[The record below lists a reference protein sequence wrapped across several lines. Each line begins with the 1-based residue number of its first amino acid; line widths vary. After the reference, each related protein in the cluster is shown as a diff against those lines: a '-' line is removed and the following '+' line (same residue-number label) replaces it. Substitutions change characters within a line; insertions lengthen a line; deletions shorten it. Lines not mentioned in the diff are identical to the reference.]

1 MVEICSVARAA
12 RSGRQLRRADRCVHR
27 VRRFAFL
34 NCFSICCLLT
44 ILFAGSGVP
53 CANAALLPGIDI
65 SHYQGTIN
73 WPSVAGGGYKFA
85 FMKATQGTTYVDP
98 TFATNRANAVAAGV
112 MVGFYDFCEVST
124 TASDGATEANHFLA
138 TIKPLYQAGQY
149 FPPVADV
156 ESFPTGLST
165 AQLKTATS
173 NWVQSFSDTIY
184 NALGVRPIIYTS
196 KSRANSIYSDTV
208 ALNHPLWLAWWK
220 GTGTTS
226 PPTAADTPQWG
237 KWDFW
242 QWSDGSDSI
251 AQASPVPGIAG
262 NCDRDV
268 FDGTLASLTALRIG
282 KDNSKKGD
290 FNRDGLVNQA
300 DYNVWVAN
308 NGKIVPVYTGADGN
322 GDARVNAAD
331 LAIWQAAVPE
341 PGSLTLILS
350 ALIVSAGSFGRS
362 RSARC

>member
-1 MVEICSVARAA
+1 MLQIGSVARAA
-12 RSGRQLRRADRCVHR
+12 YSGRQLRRAGCCVHR
-27 VRRFAFL
+27 KRRLAFL
-34 NCFSICCLLT
+34 DYSLLFCLLAL
-44 ILFAGSGVP
+44 LFAASEVP
-53 CANAALLPGIDI
+53 QASAVLIPGIDI
-65 SHYQGTIN
+65 SHWQGTIN

-98 TFATNRANAVAAGV
+98 TFTTNRTNAVAAGL

-156 ESFPTGLST
+156 ESFPTGLTT

-184 NALGVRPIIYTS
+184 NALGVRPLIYTS

-242 QWSDGSDSI
+242 QWSNGADTI
-251 AQASPVPGIAG
+251 AQDSPVPGIAG

-268 FDGTLASLTALRIG
+268 FDGTLDSLKALRIG
-282 KDNSKKGD
+282 KDGSLKGD

-308 NGKIVPVYTGADGN
+308 NGKIVPVYAGADGN

-341 PGSLTLILS
+341 PGSLALILS
-350 ALIVSAGSFGRS
+350 ALVVSAGNLRRR
-362 RSARC
+362 RSAGC